1 MPRKIKTAKVKHISL
16 VPRGANKM
24 SVLYKDDG
32 SVEIDTLLLKN
43 EDEGLLTAVVYAPN
57 MIDSHGDF
65 AEAQTIREM
74 AHDFLKSGEG
84 VDILHDGKTLS
95 KDDASVVE
103 SFIIAKG
110 DERFLDAKDRDGN
123 TVDVT
128 GGWAA
133 VIKIDN
139 ADLREKYRSGEWKG
153 VSMGGMAVFEDV
165 AKDDHGLI
173 HKLIKALTQFGKADD
188 TFTPTGEV
196 EMTPEDLKKAVAE
209 AVAEAL
215 AKSETPA
222 PATPAAPAVDPKPA
236 KVVEFDED
244 GKPVFKGDI
253 ADAKHRT
260 EYKRELAKYEILSNY
275 DLSNSEQFAQAEA
288 ELETLLKGSTA
299 KPKSNQPETTTGDI
313 FKADAGFDWTKLAK
327 ESAAAQY
334 GNPAKKGA

>member
-32 SVEIDTLLLKN
+32 SIEIDTLLLKN

-65 AEAQTIREM
+65 AEAGAIREM

-110 DERFLDAKDRDGN
+110 DERFVDAKDRDGKP
-123 TVDVT
+123 VDVT

-153 VSMGGMAVFEDV
+153 VSMGGMAVFEEV
-165 AKDDHGLI
+165 AKDDDGLI
-173 HKLIKALTQFGKADD
+173 RKLIKALTQFGKADD

-215 AKSETPA
+215 TKSESPA
-222 PATPAAPAVDPKPA
+222 PVTPAADTKLA

-253 ADAKHRT
+253 TDAKHRT
-260 EYKRELAKYEILSNY
+260 EYKRELAKYEILSKY
-275 DLSNSEQFAQAEA
+275 DLSDSEQFAQAEA
-288 ELETLLKGSTA
+288 ELDALLKGNAAA
-299 KPKSNQPETTTGDI
+299 KAKSNQPETTTGDI
-313 FKADAGFDWTKLAK
+313 FKADAGFDWTKFAK